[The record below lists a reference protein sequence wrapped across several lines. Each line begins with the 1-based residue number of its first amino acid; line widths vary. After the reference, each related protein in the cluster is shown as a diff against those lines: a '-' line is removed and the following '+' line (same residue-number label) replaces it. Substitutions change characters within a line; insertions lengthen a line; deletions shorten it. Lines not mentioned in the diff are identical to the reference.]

1 MMEKKSGVSGG
12 NGYTVRGLLPTFKA
26 ATEFEQ
32 LLRLIYIH
40 RIKTA
45 YIEKDFVT
53 MRTGGASTS
62 GLKSH
67 VTVMKERLQGVQ
79 EERDQEQRVPADVE
93 VFHKVAGVWGKGR
106 QVGVTTIGVI

>member
-1 MMEKKSGVSGG
+1 M
-12 NGYTVRGLLPTFKA
+12 
-26 ATEFEQ
+26 
-32 LLRLIYIH
+32 
-40 RIKTA
+40 
-45 YIEKDFVT
+45 T